1 MNAGTSD
8 LDVVRAAVRA
18 AIEATAPGVDMRNIR
33 PDLPLRGQVDLDSM
47 DWLNVLD
54 ALEARLSVKLPEW
67 ELARLDTLDALL
79 EHLAARRADSAHAP
93 SSSAAAPIAM
103 PAAVPRRSA
112 APAMPPQPVRR
123 VVGDVEV
130 VVRPIGPQDLARED
144 AFIRRLPD
152 EARYQRFMGAA
163 SAVPLSTLRTLIE
176 VDQTRDLALAA
187 TVMRANGE
195 EIVGVARYALDAS
208 GTACEF
214 AIVVADAWRRTGL
227 AGVLMH
233 LLVDVARRRGLATME
248 GIVLA
253 TNRAMLDLA
262 RRLGFE
268 VRRDEQDGD
277 TVRVVLTL
285 QRDLST

>member
-8 LDVVRAAVRA
+8 LDAVRAAVRG
-18 AIEATAPGVDMRNIR
+18 AIETIAPGVDMRNLR

-54 ALEARLSVKLPEW
+54 ALEARLSMTLPES

-79 EHLAARRADSAHAP
+79 EHLAARRAD
-93 SSSAAAPIAM
+93 AARASGA
-103 PAAVPRRSA
+103 S
-112 APAMPPQPVRR
+112 APAPTPMPMPTAPTSATPATLPQPVRH
-123 VVGDVEV
+123 VVGNIEV

-144 AFIRRLPD
+144 AFIRRLSD

-163 SAVPLSTLRTLIE
+163 SAVPLSTLRTLTGI
-176 VDQTRDLALAA
+176 DQTRDLALAA
-187 TVMRANGE
+187 TVTRADGE

-208 GTACEF
+208 GTGCEF
-214 AIVVADAWRRTGL
+214 AIVIADAWRRSGL

-268 VRRDEQDGD
+268 VRRDERDGD
-277 TVRVVLTL
+277 TVRVVLPL
-285 QRDLST
+285 H